1 MSYSSEVGVGMDA
14 ADRAGPRQA
23 ATGTA
28 AAAAAAAAATRLY
41 MALLLDP
48 LQGTAAR

>member
-1 MSYSSEVGVGMDA
+1 MDA

-23 ATGTA
+23 ATGT
-28 AAAAAAAAATRLY
+28 AAAAAATRLY